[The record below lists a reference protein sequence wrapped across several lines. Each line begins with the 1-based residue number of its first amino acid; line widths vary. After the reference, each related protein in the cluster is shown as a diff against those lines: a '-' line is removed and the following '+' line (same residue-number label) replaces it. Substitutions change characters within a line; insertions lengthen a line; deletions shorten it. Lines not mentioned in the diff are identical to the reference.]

1 MVNLIL
7 YLAFGG
13 KWPGRGTESLAPLTL
28 GTISEVPVSENQTGS
43 NVSSAVPASAKPLDL
58 QPDSIILEGFNVW
71 YSADSGNCPDKTE
84 EFSKTDEAVP
94 LGNT

>member
-13 KWPGRGTESLAPLTL
+13 KWPGRGTESLASLTL
-28 GTISEVPVSENQTGS
+28 GRISEVPVSENQTGS
-43 NVSSAVPASAKPLDL
+43 NVSSTVPASAKPHDL
-58 QPDSIILEGFNVW
+58 NPDTMILAGLRVW
-71 YSADSGNCPDKTE
+71 YTADSGNCLDKTE